1 MLLVPSVS
9 LGPFL
14 VLSRLL
20 ACKVIAGQ
28 YSRKA
33 FGKAFGKGT
42 ERYIRNFLCAILF
55 WILRLSSGSDTSA
68 QSSDLGDLDLDFDDP
83 VEECF
88 LELDFGSDFE
98 VWGAMASGE
107 GKPASVDVRLRRE
120 DRGTCRLDV

>member
-14 VLSRLL
+14 VLPRLL
-20 ACKVIAGQ
+20 TCEVIAGQ
-28 YSRKA
+28 YSRT
-33 FGKAFGKGT
+33 AFGKGT

-83 VEECF
+83 AEECF
-88 LELDFGSDFE
+88 LELDLGSDFE
-98 VWGAMASGE
+98 VWGAMASGGE
-107 GKPASVDVRLRRE
+107 KPASVDVRLRRE
-120 DRGTCRLDV
+120 ARGTCRLDV